1 MAGYAFSQILIV
13 TSDRVVHRQRPFVM
27 LVSPCR
33 FAIDGFLPFVPF
45 DVPAES
51 AAVLSFFF
59 SLALRSSVPELTVSP
74 VSAASRSEWSRLV
87 DGTPDSTFF
96 HRWEWRSLLC
106 DELGYTDR
114 YLAAHRDGVMVG
126 LLPLVEV
133 RSPLFGRNLTSLPFC
148 SYAGPLVSGTA
159 CGESSPAQVT
169 QALVRAAVDLARH
182 LGCRVIAASASDA
195 KLAVIQETYAPDA
208 VVNVSKG
215 FKDRVKEITGGRGA
229 DVIFDPVGGDV
240 FDESVRC
247 IAFDGRILSIGFT
260 SGRLPVLPVNYALI
274 KGFSVM
280 GVRAGEYG
288 RQFPERGRENNAA
301 IWKLAD
307 EGAVHPRV
315 HAEYPL
321 DGWREAFDTL
331 AERTVVGKTIIRPDL

>member
-1 MAGYAFSQILIV
+1 MELAGDVVAVGEGVTTFRPGDAVAGGARGAFAELASVPAAGLHRKPEGMTYGQAAGYPV
-13 TSDRVVHRQRPFVM
+13 
-27 LVSPCR
+27 CY
-33 FAIDGFLPFVPF
+33 
-45 DVPAES
+45 
-51 AAVLSFFF
+51 
-59 SLALRSSVPELTVSP
+59 LTAWV
-74 VSAASRSEWSRLV
+74 
-87 DGTPDSTFF
+87 
-96 HRWEWRSLLC
+96 
-106 DELGYTDR
+106 
-114 YLAAHRDGVMVG
+114 
-126 LLPLVEV
+126 
-133 RSPLFGRNLTSLPFC
+133 
-148 SYAGPLVSGTA
+148 
-159 CGESSPAQVT
+159 
-169 QALVRAAVDLARH
+169 ALVRRAQVQPGEWVLVHGAAGGTGMAAVDLARH
-182 LGCRVIAASASDA
+182 LGCRVIAASASDE
-195 KLAVIQETYAPDA
+195 KLAVIQQTYAPDA

-215 FKDRVKEITGGRGA
+215 FKDRVKELTGGRGA

-288 RQFPERGRENNAA
+288 RQFPERGRENNAG

-321 DGWREAFDTL
+321 DRWREAYDTL

>member
-1 MAGYAFSQILIV
+1 MRALVVEELAAEYAGCRVRDLPDPTPGPGEVLVRVRAGAVNFPDLMQTRGEHQHKPPLPFIPGMELAGDVVAVGEGVTAFAPGDAVAGGARGAFAELASVPAAGLHRKPEGMTYGQAAGYPV
-13 TSDRVVHRQRPFVM
+13 
-27 LVSPCR
+27 CY
-33 FAIDGFLPFVPF
+33 
-45 DVPAES
+45 
-51 AAVLSFFF
+51 
-59 SLALRSSVPELTVSP
+59 LTAWV
-74 VSAASRSEWSRLV
+74 
-87 DGTPDSTFF
+87 
-96 HRWEWRSLLC
+96 
-106 DELGYTDR
+106 
-114 YLAAHRDGVMVG
+114 
-126 LLPLVEV
+126 
-133 RSPLFGRNLTSLPFC
+133 
-148 SYAGPLVSGTA
+148 
-159 CGESSPAQVT
+159 
-169 QALVRAAVDLARH
+169 ALVRRAQVQPGEWVLVHGAAGGTGMAAVDLARH
-182 LGCRVIAASASDA
+182 LGCRVIAASASDE
-195 KLAVIQETYAPDA
+195 KLAVIQQTYAPDA

-288 RQFPERGRENNAA
+288 RQFPDRGRENNAA

-321 DGWREAFDTL
+321 DRWREAYDTL